1 MVRTNEERALD
12 AFSIEHIDNVLPKDH
27 PMSKEHDLRWIG
39 NVRIDVRSVIEC
51 QSSGIRNSTRG
62 DHATGLSF
70 RGMRKSRS
78 GQCNR
83 EESGRQHLDDMD
95 LNVEGKVGY
104 KTTDI
109 SPAFYIKSLV
119 RTRH

>member
-1 MVRTNEERALD
+1 MVCTNEECALD
-12 AFSIEHIDNVLPKDH
+12 AFSIENIDDVLPKDH
-27 PMSKEHDLRWIG
+27 LMSKEHDLRWIG

-51 QSSGIRNSTRG
+51 QSSGIRNSTG
-62 DHATGLSF
+62 SDHTTGLSF
-70 RGMRKSRS
+70 RGVRTSRS

-95 LNVEGKVGY
+95 LSIEGKVGY
-104 KTTDI
+104 KSADI